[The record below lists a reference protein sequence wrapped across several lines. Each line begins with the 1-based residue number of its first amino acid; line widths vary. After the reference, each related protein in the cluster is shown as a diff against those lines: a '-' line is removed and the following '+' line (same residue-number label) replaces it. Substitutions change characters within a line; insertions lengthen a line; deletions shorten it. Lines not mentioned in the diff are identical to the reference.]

1 MIVKSFELKKIDIK
15 KFNIF
20 LLYGENQGLK
30 KELIENN
37 FKKVLTNNVYN
48 FNENQVIQNQ
58 DNFFDEI
65 FNKSLFENEKLII
78 VSGVT
83 NKITKIIEELIE
95 KKFQDIFLILVSDKL
110 EKKSK
115 SRSLFEKK
123 KEFVCIPFYA
133 DNYQSLNYILINFFD
148 GDRGLFSY
156 IDKKN
161 HKESLV
167 NKKIYL
173 EKNLNILE
181 NKNKLLSEKINF
193 DYLDMLIRQKLKFGH
208 TDEVVIKLNE

>member
-1 MIVKSFELKKIDIK
+1 MRFLHVFKRK
-15 KFNIF
+15 KFIFLNIF
-20 LLYGENQGLK
+20 L
-30 KELIENN
+30 
-37 FKKVLTNNVYN
+37 F
-48 FNENQVIQNQ
+48 
-58 DNFFDEI
+58 
-65 FNKSLFENEKLII
+65 S
-78 VSGVT
+78 
-83 NKITKIIEELIE
+83 
-95 KKFQDIFLILVSDKL
+95 
-110 EKKSK
+110 
-115 SRSLFEKK
+115 
-123 KEFVCIPFYA
+123 
-133 DNYQSLNYILINFFD
+133 YILINFFD

-156 IDKKN
+156 MDKKN

>member
-1 MIVKSFELKKIDIK
+1 MEIPQKWLKSKYEIFTRIK
-15 KFNIF
+15 K
-20 LLYGENQGLK
+20 
-30 KELIENN
+30 
-37 FKKVLTNNVYN
+37 KKVCFPKY
-48 FNENQVIQNQ
+48 FS
-58 DNFFDEI
+58 FFI
-65 FNKSLFENEKLII
+65 
-78 VSGVT
+78 
-83 NKITKIIEELIE
+83 
-95 KKFQDIFLILVSDKL
+95 
-110 EKKSK
+110 
-115 SRSLFEKK
+115 
-123 KEFVCIPFYA
+123 
-133 DNYQSLNYILINFFD
+133 D

>member
-1 MIVKSFELKKIDIK
+1 MRFLHVFKRK
-15 KFNIF
+15 KFIFLNIF
-20 LLYGENQGLK
+20 L
-30 KELIENN
+30 
-37 FKKVLTNNVYN
+37 F
-48 FNENQVIQNQ
+48 
-58 DNFFDEI
+58 
-65 FNKSLFENEKLII
+65 S
-78 VSGVT
+78 
-83 NKITKIIEELIE
+83 
-95 KKFQDIFLILVSDKL
+95 
-110 EKKSK
+110 
-115 SRSLFEKK
+115 
-123 KEFVCIPFYA
+123 
-133 DNYQSLNYILINFFD
+133 YILINFFD
-148 GDRGLFSY
+148 CDRGLFSY